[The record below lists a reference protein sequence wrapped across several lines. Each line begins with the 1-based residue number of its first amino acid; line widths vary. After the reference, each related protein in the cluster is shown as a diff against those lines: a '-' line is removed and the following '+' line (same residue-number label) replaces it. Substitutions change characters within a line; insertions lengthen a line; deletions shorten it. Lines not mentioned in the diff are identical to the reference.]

1 MNNSSRQNEVSMA
14 SLYYRCEKYSEIIKI
29 AKKLIQDNPVL
40 SESEMAVFIEG
51 YKYKL
56 NEIRKSLVKLLD
68 LEQKEIKRGSS
79 HAHLIRELIDPKISE
94 LSNLC
99 DDFNAQID
107 ILITK
112 AKNFDSM
119 ANLSRLKLD
128 FLRYKC
134 QFIEKGEEW
143 QKTYD
148 EFFGTINKIETI
160 GKEFLGKNNI
170 NSLYIQ
176 LCKCVFYYEVLNK
189 PKEAVEMGKTLLK
202 NVLCPPEKQPPPLV
216 AKIEKVE
223 EKKEEEIKPSVI
235 DDEKKNEKKDD
246 KKKTSA
252 KKRNNNKS
260 KDEKNDKDKGKDKE
274 SKNTESKEETFPAE
288 KTLSDKKTE
297 NNFSSKEET
306 RDFNITFE
314 KAILTPELKQFIYI
328 LRTDIILWSGKHESD
343 VKL

>member
-56 NEIRKSLVKLLD
+56 NELRKSLVKLLD

-134 QFIEKGEEW
+134 QFIGKGEEW

>member
-56 NEIRKSLVKLLD
+56 NELRKSLVKLLD

-79 HAHLIRELIDPKISE
+79 HVHLIRELIDPKISE

-99 DDFNAQID
+99 DDFNSQID

-143 QKTYD
+143 QKAYD
-148 EFFGTINKIETI
+148 EFFSTINKIETI

-202 NVLCPPEKQPPPLV
+202 NVLCPPEKQPPPVLP
-216 AKIEKVE
+216 KIEKVE

>member
-56 NEIRKSLVKLLD
+56 NELRKSLVKLLD
-68 LEQKEIKRGSS
+68 LEQKEIKRRSS

-223 EKKEEEIKPSVI
+223 KKKEEEIKPSVI

>member
-56 NEIRKSLVKLLD
+56 NELRKSLVKLLD

-202 NVLCPPEKQPPPLV
+202 NVLCPPEKQHPPLV

-328 LRTDIILWSGKHESD
+328 LRTDIILWSGKNESD

>member
-56 NEIRKSLVKLLD
+56 NELRKSLVKLLD

-79 HAHLIRELIDPKISE
+79 HAHLIRELIEPKISE

>member
-56 NEIRKSLVKLLD
+56 NELRKSLVKLLD

-79 HAHLIRELIDPKISE
+79 HVHLIRELIDPKISE

-99 DDFNAQID
+99 DDFNSQID

-148 EFFGTINKIETI
+148 EFFSTINKIETI

>member
-56 NEIRKSLVKLLD
+56 NELRKSLVKLLD
-68 LEQKEIKRGSS
+68 LEQKEIKRRSS

>member
-56 NEIRKSLVKLLD
+56 NEIRKSLVKLFD

-79 HAHLIRELIDPKISE
+79 HVHLIRELIDPKISE

-143 QKTYD
+143 QKAYD
-148 EFFGTINKIETI
+148 EFFSTINKIETI

-235 DDEKKNEKKDD
+235 DDEKKNEKKHD

>member
-56 NEIRKSLVKLLD
+56 NELRKSLVKLLD

-202 NVLCPPEKQPPPLV
+202 NVLCPPEKQPPQLV

>member
-56 NEIRKSLVKLLD
+56 NELRKSLVKLLD

-216 AKIEKVE
+216 AKIEKIE

-328 LRTDIILWSGKHESD
+328 LRTDIILWSGKNESD

>member
-56 NEIRKSLVKLLD
+56 NELRKSLVKLLD

-246 KKKTSA
+246 KKKTR
-252 KKRNNNKS
+252 KKKKNNNKN
-260 KDEKNDKDKGKDKE
+260 KDEKKE
-274 SKNTESKEETFPAE
+274 KNKRKEKEQKNTERKKETFPAE

>member
-56 NEIRKSLVKLLD
+56 NELRKSLVKLLD

-306 RDFNITFE
+306 RDFNIAFE

-328 LRTDIILWSGKHESD
+328 LRTDIILWSGKNESD

>member
-56 NEIRKSLVKLLD
+56 NELRKSLVKLLD

-79 HAHLIRELIDPKISE
+79 HVHLIRELIDPKISE

>member
-79 HAHLIRELIDPKISE
+79 HVHLIRELIDPKISE

-148 EFFGTINKIETI
+148 EFFSTINKIETI